1 MKNPLNFRVFF
12 HFFSSNG
19 SFDEMEMDDLFE
31 KTLDEEGDGESED
44 NMENG
49 GTGEIEGKLLF

>member
-1 MKNPLNFRVFF
+1 MHFF
-12 HFFSSNG
+12 IFSSFIFFSSNG

-49 GTGEIEGKLLF
+49 GTGEIEGN